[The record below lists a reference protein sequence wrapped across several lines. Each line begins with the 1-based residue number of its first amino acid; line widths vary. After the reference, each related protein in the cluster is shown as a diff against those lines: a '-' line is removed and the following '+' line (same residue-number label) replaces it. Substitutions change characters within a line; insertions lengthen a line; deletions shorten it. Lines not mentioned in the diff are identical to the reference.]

1 MAPRTI
7 VKILRETSPRTDLC
21 RRLGISPQYASNIAR
36 GQPIGGAETLARFA
50 GRHLLATCT
59 RAETGEIL
67 LSTLEHDYPEHFE
80 AANDMQGAA

>member
-7 VKILRETSPRTDLC
+7 VKILRETRPRTELC
-21 RRLGISPQYASNIAR
+21 RQIGISPQYASNIAR

-50 GRHLLATCT
+50 GRHLLPNHS
-59 RAETGEIL
+59 RAETGEII

-80 AANDMQGAA
+80 AHGANKGAA